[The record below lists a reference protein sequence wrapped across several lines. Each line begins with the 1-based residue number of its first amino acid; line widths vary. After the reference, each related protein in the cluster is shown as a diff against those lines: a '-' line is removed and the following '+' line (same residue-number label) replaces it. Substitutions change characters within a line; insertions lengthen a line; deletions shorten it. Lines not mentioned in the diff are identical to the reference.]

1 MAGKL
6 YQLMAGVAI
15 GVLYAA
21 SAAAEVTSASSE
33 MASAAVDA
41 QGGNQLSE
49 IVVTA
54 QKRSQKINDVG
65 MAITAATGQQLLQH
79 NITSVAGL
87 TQIEPSL
94 QYSQSNNGTPVY
106 TIRGVG
112 YFEQSLTATP
122 TVSVYQDE
130 VAYTYPIMTKGALLD
145 TERVEVLKG
154 PQGTLYG
161 QNATGGAINFIAA
174 KPTDHFTAGFDATY
188 ARFNA
193 VDLSGF
199 VSGPL
204 TDTLTARLALR
215 LQEGGAWQKSDTS
228 DATLGNK
235 DNKFGRLL
243 LDWKPNDK
251 FKASLNINGWA
262 DDSDYQAG
270 QLEGFH
276 FQSPNYISA
285 LTPNSATPVQ
295 PYSQYPQGIQNLLA
309 NPIAP
314 ANDRAADWVA
324 GTHPR
329 DHETYYQ
336 FTLRMDYS
344 VSDALNITSLSNYEK
359 YAQRDLRDL
368 AGVNV
373 DNIGG
378 VFHGTVETWSQ
389 ELRFHGDLD
398 EKKINWIVGGNIDFT
413 KTNELDDL
421 DEFLESASYLTGGSP
436 ESAIPTAAGF
446 GPFTEFEALNTDH
459 AKTASVF
466 ANVDYN
472 PIASVGLHGG
482 VRYTQSDQDIHGCA
496 FVFNEGLNIIVNSI
510 SAAEGGNGMNAT
522 PGQCN
527 TLGPDHNSGL
537 QHTKLNQSNVP
548 WRVGVDWKPIADNL
562 IYFTVSKGYKA
573 GSSPALGAET
583 YQQFTPV
590 TQESLLSY
598 ELGVK
603 STLLEHTLQVNGAI
617 FHYDYSNK
625 QFLGRSADPIFTT
638 LQELVNVPKSTVDGA
653 ELSADWQPLRGLTFN
668 AAATYLDSQ
677 VTSNFI
683 NYASYVSSATDTINL
698 KGEAFPF
705 TPKWSLQYGAR
716 YEWPLNSDL
725 SAFVSLNGSY
735 QSKTVGAFGAAY
747 AATEGPSLNINA
759 YGLLDVAAGVESLNK
774 HWQVQVWGKNV
785 TNTYYWT
792 SVFYE
797 SDTVVRDTGVPSTYG
812 ITVSYRW

>member
-1 MAGKL
+1 L
-6 YQLMAGVAI
+6 LAGVAL
-15 GVLYAA
+15 GALQVPAA
-21 SAAAEVTSASSE
+21 LAQDASRPTE
-33 MASAAVDA
+33 LASGSQVGA
-41 QGGNQLSE
+41 QLSE

-65 MAITAATGQQLLQH
+65 MAITAATGRELIEK
-79 NITSVAGL
+79 NVTSVAGL
-87 TQIEPSL
+87 TRIEPSL
-94 QYSQSNNGTPVY
+94 QFSQSNNGTPVY

-145 TERVEVLKG
+145 VERVEVLKG

-174 KPTDHFTAGFDATY
+174 KPTDHFAAGMDATY

-204 TDTLTARLALR
+204 TDTLSARLALR
-215 LQEGGAWQKSDTS
+215 LQEGGAWQKSDTR
-228 DATLGNK
+228 DEMLGNK

-243 LDWKPNDK
+243 LTWRPNDR
-251 FKASLNINGWA
+251 FSATLNVNGWA
-262 DDSDYQAG
+262 DDSDTQAG

-295 PYSQYPQGIQNLLA
+295 PYSQYPLGIQKLLA

-314 ANDRAADWVA
+314 ANDQAADWVA
-324 GTHPR
+324 GSHPR
-329 DHETYYQ
+329 NHETHYQ
-336 FTLRMDYS
+336 FTLRADYA
-344 VSDALNITSLSNYEK
+344 VSEAFNVTSLSNYEK

-368 AGVNV
+368 AGVNT

-378 VFHGTVETWSQ
+378 VFYGTVETYSQ
-389 ELRFHGDLD
+389 ELRFHGAFD
-398 EKKINWIVGGNIDFT
+398 EKRVNWIVGGNVDIT
-413 KTNELDDL
+413 KTNELDDFN
-421 DEFLESASYLTGGSP
+421 EFLESASYLTGGSP

-446 GPFTEFEALNTDH
+446 GPFTEFLALNTDH
-459 AKTASVF
+459 AKTYSVF

-482 VRYTQSDQDIHGCA
+482 IRYTESDQDIHGCA
-496 FVFNEGLNIIVNSI
+496 FVYNEGLNIIVNSI
-510 SAAEGGNGMNAT
+510 SAATGGNGMDAT
-522 PGQCN
+522 PGHCN

-537 QHTKLNQSNVP
+537 QHTVLDQSNVP
-548 WRVGVDWKPIADNL
+548 WRVGVDWKPIANNL
-562 IYFTVSKGYKA
+562 IYFTVSRGYKA

-590 TQESLLSY
+590 TQESLLAY
-598 ELGVK
+598 ELGIK
-603 STLLEHTLQVNGAI
+603 STLLENTLQINGAL
-617 FHYDYSNK
+617 FHYDYTNK

-638 LQELVNVPKSTVDGA
+638 LQELVNIPKSTVDGA
-653 ELSADWQPLRGLTFN
+653 ELSAEWEPVRGLTLD
-668 AAATYLDSQ
+668 AAATYLDSK
-677 VTSNFI
+677 VTSDFI
-683 NYASYVSSATDTINL
+683 NYASYVSSQTDTINL

-705 TPKWSLQYGAR
+705 TPKWTVHYGGR
-716 YEWPLNSDL
+716 YQWPLNDKL
-725 SAFVSLNGSY
+725 SAFVSAEASY
-735 QSKTVGAFGAAY
+735 QSQTVGAFGAAF
-747 AATEGPSLNINA
+747 AATEGPPLNIGA
-759 YGLLDVAAGVESLNK
+759 YSLLDLSAGVESADRR
-774 HWQVQVWGKNV
+774 WRVEAWGKNV

-792 SVFYE
+792 TVFYE
-797 SDTVVRDTGVPSTYG
+797 SDTTVRDAGMPATYG
-812 ITVSYRW
+812 VTLSYRY